1 MMMRKICFVFLLA
14 FLSFAPVVVI
24 QAQGPTPTPD
34 ENNSFGQLRETDV
47 VTMPAGFDFTP
58 VTIITPTVTQTLVI
72 TLGIA
77 EINTIGQMVTSTFAL
92 IDQYNIL
99 PYFLVLLLALFV
111 LRWLYKFVTGMP
123 ARGSALEASRAID
136 DYYDLQEAR
145 FQQNYTDEELDDL
158 LDQSKSRRRRA
169 RSIIGYLRR

>member
-1 MMMRKICFVFLLA
+1 MRKIIFSFLLA
-14 FLSFAPVVVI
+14 FLSFAPVIVI
-24 QAQGPTPTPD
+24 QAQGPTATPD

-58 VTIITPTVTQTLVI
+58 VTIMTPTQTLSI
-72 TLGIA
+72 TIGID
-77 EINTIGQMVTSTFAL
+77 EINVIGQMVTSVFAL
-92 IDQYNIL
+92 LDQYSIL

-123 ARGSALEASRAID
+123 ARGMALDASGAID

-145 FQQNYTDEELDDL
+145 LQQNYMDDELEELL
-158 LDQSKSRRRRA
+158 EQNKSRRRRA